1 MQSLWVWF
9 QFGTCAA
16 VIMTAGTLLSRYGDV
31 IADKTGLS
39 GSWIGLVLL
48 ATVTSLP
55 ELVTGISAVTL
66 TDEPNLAV
74 GNIFG
79 SCVFNLALLVMLD
92 FYHRQESVYRRA
104 SQGHILSAA
113 FGIVLIGFAGQS
125 ILLGSKFSMLA
136 VGHVGIY
143 VPVIVL
149 MYLVAM
155 RSVFIYE
162 RAHMQE
168 SIEQA
173 ADRYPEMSLR
183 QALMRYSAAA
193 AVVVGASLWLPL
205 VGARLAEAMGWHKT
219 FFGTLFLAL
228 ATSLPEL
235 VVTLAAMRIGA
246 LDMAISNLL
255 GSNLFN
261 ILILAVNDLFY
272 LNGPLLFKAS
282 PVHAISALSALVMA
296 GLVIVGFLYRPNT
309 RLFRTVGWISFGLL
323 AIYILNTTILFL
335 YGE

>member
-1 MQSLWVWF
+1 MQSLWVWL
-9 QFGTCAA
+9 QFGICAA
-16 VIMTAGTLLSRYGDV
+16 IIMIAGTLLSRYGDV
-31 IADKTGLS
+31 IADKTALS
-39 GSWIGLVLL
+39 GNWVGLVLL

-55 ELVTGISAVTL
+55 ELITGISAVTL
-66 TDEPNLAV
+66 ADEPNLAV

-79 SCVFNLALLVMLD
+79 SCVFNLALLVILD
-92 FYHRQESVYRRA
+92 FFHRQESVYRRA

-113 FGIVLIGFAGQS
+113 FGIVLIGFAGQN
-125 ILLGSKFSMLA
+125 ILLGSKFPMLA
-136 VGHVGIY
+136 VGHIGIY

-155 RSVFIYE
+155 RSVFFYE

-168 SIEQA
+168 SIGQA

-183 QALMRYSAAA
+183 QAIVRYSAAA
-193 AVVVGASLWLPL
+193 VVVVGTSLWLPL

-219 FFGTLFLAL
+219 FVGTLFLAM

-246 LDMAISNLL
+246 LDMAVSNLL

-296 GLVIVGFLYRPNT
+296 GIVIIGFLYRPQT

-323 AIYILNTTILFL
+323 AIYILNTTVLFL